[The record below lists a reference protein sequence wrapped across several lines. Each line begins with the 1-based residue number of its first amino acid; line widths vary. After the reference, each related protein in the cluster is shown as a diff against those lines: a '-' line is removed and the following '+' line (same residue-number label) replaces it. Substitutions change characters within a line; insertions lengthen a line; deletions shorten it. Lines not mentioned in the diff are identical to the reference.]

1 MYKETRT
8 MGRVRGSYM
17 NLLLNPLFIIGLII
31 RLSLIL
37 AISSTIV
44 LEWYAPFLQS
54 GIDQLTVDPWNAWIE
69 KGGHISAF
77 PYGYAMYIIF
87 LPLVFLVDIFNLPAV
102 YGYGVTLIVLDFLL
116 LLIFTRLIPDRHN
129 FLLSV
134 YWLSPIMI
142 TAVHLF
148 GFNDVVPVFFLV
160 LTLYFL
166 EKYRF
171 MYAGF
176 FCCIAVSAKLS
187 MLLAL
192 PFFIIYFWNNK
203 SIKRFFGKFI
213 GGFSLGLLL
222 LIFPFLAI
230 SDFALSMILSNPESW
245 RALELSIGFGRDVK
259 IYIVPFIYLL
269 MLYMA
274 WRIKNLNFELFS
286 SILGVMFLI
295 IALMTPTALGWFVW
309 AIPFLIVYQA
319 SGDKIAI
326 VLVFLFSLIY
336 ILSILLNIDYMN
348 SILPQFTLLSE
359 PEYNSIFNVKLVSLV
374 SSLALALGVIL
385 SIRIW
390 RESITRNDFFRLSKR
405 PFMLGIAGNLG
416 SGKKT
421 LSTAV
426 EDLFGTHSV
435 TKILG
440 EDYSLWDSNKP
451 IWQVMT
457 NLNPATVGLS
467 DLANDLIS
475 LKNNLGRGINAKH
488 NAWLKDGKVVIA
500 SGLHSLYLPILREC
514 YDLSIYLDMNEK
526 LRNHLSN
533 TYNNSNFDIKR
544 ISEDSSKF
552 IKPQKQYADLVL
564 SLQPIKPV
572 ENQDENV
579 NIRLKL
585 IVNSRHGFDEASL
598 TRIMVGVC
606 GLHVNTNL
614 SSDASEIE
622 LIVEGDI
629 SKEDIELSAK
639 MLFPQ
644 IIDFLD
650 IYPKWHD
657 GIIGLM
663 QLVVLSHMNQSLSKR
678 LI

>member
-1 MYKETRT
+1 
-8 MGRVRGSYM
+8 
-17 NLLLNPLFIIGLII
+17 
-31 RLSLIL
+31 
-37 AISSTIV
+37 
-44 LEWYAPFLQS
+44 
-54 GIDQLTVDPWNAWIE
+54 
-69 KGGHISAF
+69 
-77 PYGYAMYIIF
+77 
-87 LPLVFLVDIFNLPAV
+87 
-102 YGYGVTLIVLDFLL
+102 
-116 LLIFTRLIPDRHN
+116 
-129 FLLSV
+129 
-134 YWLSPIMI
+134 
-142 TAVHLF
+142 
-148 GFNDVVPVFFLV
+148 
-160 LTLYFL
+160 
-166 EKYRF
+166 
-171 MYAGF
+171 
-176 FCCIAVSAKLS
+176 
-187 MLLAL
+187 
-192 PFFIIYFWNNK
+192 
-203 SIKRFFGKFI
+203 
-213 GGFSLGLLL
+213 
-222 LIFPFLAI
+222 
-230 SDFALSMILSNPESW
+230 
-245 RALELSIGFGRDVK
+245 
-259 IYIVPFIYLL
+259 
-269 MLYMA
+269 
-274 WRIKNLNFELFS
+274 
-286 SILGVMFLI
+286 LGVMFLI